1 MQRLGLLIS
10 AVLAVGSS
18 FAMNEFGDLGTAKG
32 KHPEFFR
39 PGTVAKATLGGAEWY
54 VYCGDAEKCFKE
66 ETDSELYEEAEVQAK
81 MNFFNH
87 FAKKDPGVKV
97 DVKGAVKMYQ
107 CADDALRLV
116 VMGVPVKN
124 VVVTP
129 GAKKNSTIPA
139 KKVAAVVPASEKGN
153 AGAQQPVKASEPV
166 AVDLKN
172 EQKKIVPISKD
183 EPAKP
188 IRPVAEAKETQV
200 SDADKLSILRE
211 RLEKTPQDYHLRIRM
226 ARIFARQGN
235 VKRALNNYSDAA
247 RLMDLDAMRSDAD
260 MVADLFEVAK
270 YEDQNG
276 DGAKALK
283 HYRILLKM
291 GNRDISR
298 YANSRISDLLL
309 SNRVSP

>member
-18 FAMNEFGDLGTAKG
+18 LAMNEFGDLGTAKG
-32 KHPEFFR
+32 KHPDFFR
-39 PGTVAKATLGGAEWY
+39 PGTVVKASLGGVEWY
-54 VYCGDAEKCFKE
+54 VYCGDAEKCFKDE
-66 ETDSELYEEAEVQAK
+66 SDSELYEEAEVQAK

-87 FAKKDPGVKV
+87 FAKKDPGVTV

-107 CADDALRLV
+107 CADGVQRLV

-129 GAKKNSTIPA
+129 GVKEKTVTPTEKKT
-139 KKVAAVVPASEKGN
+139 VVVQA
-153 AGAQQPVKASEPV
+153 PVKVNASVQKPVGASKSV
-166 AVDLKN
+166 AVDLKA
-172 EQKKIVPISKD
+172 EQKQIVPISKG
-183 EPAKP
+183 EAA
-188 IRPVAEAKETQV
+188 RPVRPVVEDKETSV
-200 SDADKLSILRE
+200 SDADKLEVLRE
-211 RLEKTPQDYHLRIRM
+211 RLEKTPRDYHLRIRM

-235 VKRALNNYSDAA
+235 VKRALNNYSEAT

-298 YANSRISDLLL
+298 YANSRISNLLL
-309 SNRVSP
+309 RNCGR